1 MNIVTAIETM
11 RTIVDAYDKFE
22 AKKLKIKNN
31 TRKFLKGGRTMKFG
45 TVIGIVV
52 GALTLIAA
60 GAVAV
65 YFLTKKKG
73 CCCDD
78 CCDCCCDDELFEEF
92 PEEEVCCDCEV
103 NEEVPAEEENLKF

>member
-1 MNIVTAIETM
+1 MTLKETVETM

-22 AKKLKIKNN
+22 AKKLNIKRK
-31 TRKFLKGGRTMKFG
+31 TEKFLKGGKSMKFG
-45 TVIGIVV
+45 TIIGIVV

-60 GAVAV
+60 GAAAV

-78 CCDCCCDDELFEEF
+78 CCCDCCEDDLYDEF
-92 PEEEVCCDCEV
+92 PEEECCCE
-103 NEEVPAEEENLKF
+103 EPAEEAPAEEPSEI